1 MKKKTTMAFLILIAC
16 SFFVSTGNLQAAPY
30 YEGKVLKIIVSFPP
44 GGGYDRIARILAK
57 HLPKYIPGKPTIIIE
72 NMPGASG
79 MIGANYLYN
88 IAKPDGLTIG
98 TINRA
103 IPSAQLLKIEGV
115 KFDMLKYSWV
125 GSAAVEAS
133 VLVVRSDLPYKTF
146 EDMKKVKETI
156 NVGATGPGDL
166 TYNFETLLKQFLGLN
181 MKIVSG
187 YTATTDIILAIERKE
202 VEGMG
207 IAYSSILPHIAR
219 GLVRPVVRTKV
230 SKPGIEK
237 LPAAEDITT
246 DKMGKTILAMFS
258 VADRVGRPFL
268 GPPGIP
274 ADVLKVLR
282 EAFSKVSDDPE
293 AKQEAEK
300 AMMEIDYVPADECL
314 KEMQFFFNQPSDVVN
329 EFKKYIKF

>member
-1 MKKKTTMAFLILIAC
+1 MKIRITAILFVSLAF
-16 SFFVSTGNLQAAPY
+16 SFFISAGELRAAPY

-44 GGGYDRIARILAK
+44 GGGYDRIGRILAK
-57 HLPKYIPGKPTIIIE
+57 YLPKYIPGKPTVIVE

-133 VLVVRSDLPYKTF
+133 VLVLRTDLPYKTY
-146 EDMKKVKETI
+146 EDMKKVKEPI

-181 MKIVSG
+181 LKIVAG
-187 YTATTDIILAIERKE
+187 YTATPDIILAIERKE
-202 VEGMG
+202 VDGMG
-207 IAYSSILPHIAR
+207 IAYSSIMPHIAR

-230 SKPGIEK
+230 SKPGIEN
-237 LPAAEDITT
+237 LPAAEDLTT
-246 DKMGKTILAMFS
+246 DKMGKTVMAMFS
-258 VADRVGRPFL
+258 IADRVGRPFL

-274 ADVLKVLR
+274 AEPMNILR
-282 EAFSKVSDDPE
+282 EAFVKASNDPE
-293 AKQEAEK
+293 LKKEAEK
-300 AMMEIDYVPADECL
+300 AMMEVDYIPADECL
-314 KEMQFFFNQPSDVVN
+314 KEMQFFFNQPPEVVN